1 MKIAVIGGGSTY
13 TPEVVEGFVGR
24 AGDLG
29 LAEVALMDIDP
40 ARLEVV
46 GTFSRRMVA
55 HAGSPFRLTT
65 TADRRAAIDGASF
78 VLTQVRVGGQA
89 ARHQDI
95 LLGLRHGLIGQETT
109 GIGGMAKALRTVPV
123 ILDLCREIERTAP
136 DAWVINF
143 TNPSG
148 LITQAILDHSACRC
162 IGLCNI
168 PIEMKMLVAAYLGVP
183 ESDVRLDIVGL
194 NHLGWVRKV
203 FVRGEDATPGLLA
216 FLTSAD
222 GPKNI
227 PDVDFPPELIRALDA
242 VPLGYNRYY
251 YMTDK
256 LLAELRA
263 KPRTRAEEVMDIEDE
278 LLAKYRDPAVV
289 TKPPELGKR
298 GGAFYSKIA
307 VDLVDAIA
315 NDRGA
320 EHVVNLRNAGAIPDL
335 PARAVVETAAHVG
348 KGGATPVP
356 TGPLEPSIRAL
367 IQRAKAYEELTIE
380 AAVTRSRSAAYRA
393 LITNPLG
400 PTATAA
406 SEVLDDLLA
415 TNRLD
420 YA

>member
-1 MKIAVIGGGSTY
+1 
-13 TPEVVEGFVGR
+13 
-24 AGDLG
+24 
-29 LAEVALMDIDP
+29 
-40 ARLEVV
+40 
-46 GTFSRRMVA
+46 
-55 HAGSPFRLTT
+55 
-65 TADRRAAIDGASF
+65 
-78 VLTQVRVGGQA
+78 
-89 ARHQDI
+89 
-95 LLGLRHGLIGQETT
+95 
-109 GIGGMAKALRTVPV
+109 
-123 ILDLCREIERTAP
+123 
-136 DAWVINF
+136 
-143 TNPSG
+143 
-148 LITQAILDHSACRC
+148 
-162 IGLCNI
+162 
-168 PIEMKMLVAAYLGVP
+168 
-183 ESDVRLDIVGL
+183 
-194 NHLGWVRKV
+194 
-203 FVRGEDATPGLLA
+203 
-216 FLTSAD
+216 
-222 GPKNI
+222 
-227 PDVDFPPELIRALDA
+227 
-242 VPLGYNRYY
+242 
-251 YMTDK
+251 MTDK